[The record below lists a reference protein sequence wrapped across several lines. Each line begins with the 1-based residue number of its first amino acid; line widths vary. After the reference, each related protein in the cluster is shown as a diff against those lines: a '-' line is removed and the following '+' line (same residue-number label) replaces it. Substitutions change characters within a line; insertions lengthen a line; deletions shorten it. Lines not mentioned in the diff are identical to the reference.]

1 MSDRLEELSPFP
13 DHSVALKRLVGQSS
27 GQPQLSPHAVNA
39 PMIRH
44 WVEAM
49 GDTNPLYVSDESA
62 RSHGYD
68 GVIAPPTMLQAWIM
82 RGLRASWLA
91 DEARAAGEDPANGAH
106 DSMMHLLDLE
116 GLTSV
121 VATNCEQSYGR
132 PLVLGDR
139 LLVRSVIEDISDP
152 KRTGL
157 GTGRFFTSRLDF
169 TAVPDADVP
178 EDPSPE
184 EIVALAERGEP
195 VATMHFRILKYLPP
209 ARRSAAGAA
218 IDGSTGA
225 TAPPPSGADPGQR
238 LLVRGRPG
246 PPPPH
251 SALHLVRD
259 VAAPTPAGVRHLSII
274 RVGHRDGERSRHP
287 VLLCRGALP
296 PGTLVRVPTWP
307 SGWSSWR
314 KGRGSWPT
322 LKASIAVTC
331 TSVWR
336 SRPRSSTTTMSSR
349 SPSSGPPP
357 HHLPPHHLPP
367 TCHRT
372 IWRDDLMDF
381 AFTDEQ
387 HAVSEAAM
395 GLLGGLVDAERILA
409 VEQTDDMVDRELWA
423 ALSAADLLGLAVPEA
438 HGGAGYGL
446 TELCLLLQAQ
456 GNVVAPVPLWATLVL
471 GALPLAQFGS
481 PELQARWL
489 PGVVAGDVMLTAALN
504 GVAMGVHGVPP
515 VTATAVGDGW
525 VLNGTELAVPQA
537 HLAQRIVVPAHTAD
551 EEIVLL
557 LVDPQAPGVSLERT
571 VTTNREIH
579 PHLHLTDVAVP
590 AGDVLV
596 DPTSARAALETLV
609 MAATAGLCALQV
621 GVCESALRQTA
632 LYLNQRNQFGRPL
645 SSFQGTMLRA
655 ADAAI
660 DIEAM
665 RVTLWNAT
673 WLFDTGRDAT
683 DAVQV
688 AKWQASERGQ
698 RTVHAT
704 QHLHG
709 GMGADITYPIHR
721 YFLWGKQLELLL
733 GGPSLQLARIGAG
746 IAARALAEAK
756 P

>member
-1 MSDRLEELSPFP
+1 
-13 DHSVALKRLVGQSS
+13 
-27 GQPQLSPHAVNA
+27 
-39 PMIRH
+39 
-44 WVEAM
+44 
-49 GDTNPLYVSDESA
+49 
-62 RSHGYD
+62 
-68 GVIAPPTMLQAWIM
+68 
-82 RGLRASWLA
+82 
-91 DEARAAGEDPANGAH
+91 
-106 DSMMHLLDLE
+106 
-116 GLTSV
+116 
-121 VATNCEQSYGR
+121 
-132 PLVLGDR
+132 
-139 LLVRSVIEDISDP
+139 
-152 KRTGL
+152 
-157 GTGRFFTSRLDF
+157 
-169 TAVPDADVP
+169 
-178 EDPSPE
+178 
-184 EIVALAERGEP
+184 
-195 VATMHFRILKYLPP
+195 
-209 ARRSAAGAA
+209 
-218 IDGSTGA
+218 
-225 TAPPPSGADPGQR
+225 
-238 LLVRGRPG
+238 
-246 PPPPH
+246 
-251 SALHLVRD
+251 
-259 VAAPTPAGVRHLSII
+259 
-274 RVGHRDGERSRHP
+274 
-287 VLLCRGALP
+287 
-296 PGTLVRVPTWP
+296 
-307 SGWSSWR
+307 
-314 KGRGSWPT
+314 
-322 LKASIAVTC
+322 
-331 TSVWR
+331 
-336 SRPRSSTTTMSSR
+336 
-349 SPSSGPPP
+349 
-357 HHLPPHHLPP
+357 
-367 TCHRT
+367 
-372 IWRDDLMDF
+372 MDF

-409 VEQTDDMVDRELWA
+409 VEQTHDVVDRELWA

-456 GNVVAPVPLWATLVL
+456 GNVVAPVPMWATLVL

-590 AGDVLV
+590 AGEVLV